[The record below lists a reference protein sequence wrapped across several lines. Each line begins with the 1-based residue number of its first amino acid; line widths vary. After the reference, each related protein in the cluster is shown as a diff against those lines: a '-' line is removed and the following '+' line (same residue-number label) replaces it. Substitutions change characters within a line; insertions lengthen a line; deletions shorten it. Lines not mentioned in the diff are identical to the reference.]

1 MTLAEAVL
9 GKTYAVAGINTNDEE
24 LNNFLFTLGCYA
36 GAQITVISQ
45 ISNSLV
51 LAIRDGRYNV
61 DKKLAAAIVVE

>member
-36 GAQITVISQ
+36 GEQITVISQ

-51 LAIRDGRYNV
+51 LAIQDGRYNV